1 MQISLST
8 LIRFFLVTGLVLT
21 IAITTVLVLHRQSE
35 VRRLI
40 GFEERQNIILAQY
53 ISNTIWPKFAL
64 FVKSSGPYSRDKLR
78 NSPDF
83 KEFHR
88 LVLSISTD
96 IPVLKVKVY
105 DLNGNTV
112 YSSDLDEIDEESHS
126 GHAHFIKVKQGEPV
140 SKLSYRDSFSAF
152 SGYVSGLDVIE
163 SYIPVWQDNGE
174 IEAIFELY
182 TDVSPL
188 MVEISRDTRN
198 LAIGTGLVFFM
209 IYGLLIIIARHA
221 YFTIVKQ
228 YADITDKNSALA
240 KEIIDRELVE
250 YALKKTQDELEQR
263 VEQRT
268 LELTSE
274 INERKQAEKSL
285 NQLSQAVEQSPAMTI
300 ITDASGR
307 IEYINPRFTKV
318 TGYAAEEVEGKTPNL
333 LKSGETSPEQYSNL
347 WKTITAG
354 KEWNGEFLNRRKNGT
369 LYRATASI
377 RPIINEDGDITHF
390 LGISEDITERT
401 KTEEQIRKHQNELAH
416 IGRVSAIGEMA
427 TSLAHE
433 LNQPLTVISGCAQ
446 YCLQSLRSEPGT
458 PSDIVDSLE
467 QAAEQAERA
476 NQIIRRVRN
485 FIQKEDHVQEEGS
498 INGVIRDVIDLLQA
512 NAREQGAS
520 IKLELADELPPV
532 LIDSIQIQQVIVNL
546 ANNGIEAMQVLP
558 PEDRVLGIRTR
569 VYDHNTIEV
578 NVHSAGPEIS
588 AEKLEKIFGPFFT
601 TKSGGLGMGLSI
613 SQTIVEA
620 HGGRLQVASNREQ
633 GTNFFFTLPVARKS
647 RGKSS

>member
-21 IAITTVLVLHRQSE
+21 IAITTVLMLHRQSE

-446 YCLQSLRSEPGT
+446 YCLQSLRSEPAP
-458 PSDIVDSLE
+458 PSDLVDSLE